1 MEHNS
6 FSDGLRDGMMG
17 IPNFH
22 PGNVNYTMGHITG
35 SPSSN
40 SSSSSGSSSGSI
52 SPEISSFIIMLFA
65 ACITGAMALFGWH
78 MIAYQEV
85 PEYIQSEYMQI
96 SVTGLHIFGWV
107 LFVFFTILSVGIIAR
122 AFYYIFNKN
131 I

>member
-35 SPSSN
+35 SPSSD
-40 SSSSSGSSSGSI
+40 SSSSSGSI
-52 SPEISSFIIMLFA
+52 SPEISAFIIMLA
-65 ACITGAMALFGWH
+65 ASFITGAVALFGMH
-78 MIAYQEV
+78 MTSYQEV
-85 PEYIQSEYMQI
+85 PEYIQNEYMHI
-96 SVTGLHIFGWV
+96 STIGLHIFGWA
-107 LFVFFTILSVGIIAR
+107 LFIFFSILTIGIIAR

-131 I
+131 T